1 VFNKRT
7 KTVME
12 SINVVINDEEVGASS
27 KGEEIQ
33 LIPTKLPIPSANM
46 IKPSAS
52 PQETPGISPVAE
64 SLPVPPSATSETTA
78 NASKDKDETTNP
90 PKQSW
95 VKLNHPPPPPSSSM
109 GLLKKGVG

>member
-95 VKLNHPPPPPSSSM
+95 VKLNHPPPPPAAQWDS
-109 GLLKKGVG
+109 